1 MNKPTLY
8 LMVGLPGSGKT
19 TRAKEIEQEQNAVRF
34 SPDEWVTDLYDHR
47 LDHAHHEK
55 AREQVEK
62 LQWELGKRL
71 LTLGQSVILEN
82 GFWST
87 TERQRYRDEALALGA
102 VVKIDY
108 QEVPVDE
115 LWRRSSERPETQ
127 EVGMLHF
134 TREDLEK
141 WAAAFE
147 PPTQDE
153 LE

>member
-1 MNKPTLY
+1 
-8 LMVGLPGSGKT
+8 MVGLPGSGKT
-19 TRAKEIEQEQNAVRF
+19 TRAKEIEQEKNAVRF
-34 SPDEWVTDLYDHR
+34 SPDEWVTNLYDHR
-47 LDHAHHEK
+47 LDHEHHEK

-82 GFWST
+82 GFWSK
-87 TERQRYRDEALALGA
+87 TERQRYREEALALGA
-102 VVKIDY
+102 VVKVDY
-108 QEVPVDE
+108 QEVSVDE

-141 WAAAFE
+141 WAATFE

-153 LE
+153 LSK

>member
-1 MNKPTLY
+1 M
-8 LMVGLPGSGKT
+8 MVGLPGSGKT

-34 SPDEWVTDLYDHR
+34 SPDEWVADLYDHR
-47 LDHAHHEK
+47 LDHEHHER

-82 GFWST
+82 GFWSNA
-87 TERQRYRDEALALGA
+87 ERQRYRDEAIALGA
-102 VVKIDY
+102 VVKVDY

-141 WAAAFE
+141 WAATFE